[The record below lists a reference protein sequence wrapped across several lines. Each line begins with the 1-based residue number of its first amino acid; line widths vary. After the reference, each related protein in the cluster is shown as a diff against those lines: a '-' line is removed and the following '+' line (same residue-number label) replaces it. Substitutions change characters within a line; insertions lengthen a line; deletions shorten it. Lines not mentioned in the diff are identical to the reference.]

1 MSREEYISQ
10 LREKLTANKI
20 PGIDSMIEF
29 YDEAIADRVE
39 DGMSEDEAVAAME
52 DIDSIVKAAMLDKPI
67 TSLMADNVKK
77 RHKEASES
85 GHGALFVVLMIV
97 GFPIWFP
104 LLVAFLSIIFSL
116 YIAMWAIVVSIY
128 AVELS
133 FAISAVVCLLGA
145 ATFAMGQIPF
155 ATAIALLGCALIL
168 GGLTLLMWKPI
179 VALTKWMIKIIKV
192 VFRSIKSI
200 FVK

>member
-39 DGMSEDEAVAAME
+39 DGMSEDEAVSAME

-85 GHGALFVVLMIV
+85 GHGALFVILMIV

-116 YIAMWAIVVSIY
+116 YVAMWAIVVSIY

-133 FAISAVVCLLGA
+133 FAISAVVSLFGA
-145 ATFAMGQIPF
+145 ATFVMGQIPF